1 MKLYSI
7 MPLDMNH
14 VGEVCDDIERQYAT
28 GVATEVL
35 FMLAITP
42 EGFPVIDK
50 AAIGMEKFS
59 VYRDELAKRGI
70 SAGVLVQ
77 ATIGHGYQLTTRI
90 PFTPLVGASDGAEK
104 YVACPYDEKFRK
116 YIRKSFATIAGAK
129 PSSIMVDDDFR
140 LFARSYNGCACSLHM
155 KEISKRFGRDITRE
169 EMWASFDED
178 TEQGRTLMDIFYD
191 TQIDSLIGAA
201 REMRAGIDEVD
212 PTMQGSFCVCGDTCE
227 GAGEIAKILAGKGNP
242 VILRVNNAKYCSP
255 GARGI
260 TRSMARAAIQKA
272 VLKNDV
278 DCFLAETDTCPQN
291 RYSTSAAAL
300 HAHFTCSILEGM
312 AGAKHWITRLG
323 AFEPKSGEAYR
334 KKLAKYAGMY
344 RKLSDIVP
352 DVEWLGARIPLS
364 DKPWTPKP
372 PISSY
377 EMASDANAWA
387 SCVLE
392 RLGLPMYYSER
403 AGGAVFMDGR
413 RDEFFTDEE
422 IKNMLSDTAF
432 LAVESAV
439 SLIKRGFGEYLG
451 VDIREATDA
460 DPTPSGEII
469 HATGEKS
476 ALQMSHKVIIPTS
489 DATAPR
495 STVFTCPDGK
505 ANIPLYPGVTTYKNP
520 SGGTVNVF
528 SGTPNARFVYFEA
541 FSFLNES
548 RKAQLVEM
556 MSESGNLPIYYPGD
570 AEVYLKA
577 GRFGDKL
584 LVAFTNIGLDNLDEI
599 TLVSEKAVNR
609 MLRIAPDGSYVECEF
624 SLGSDGVIT
633 VNTAAEILGPVI
645 LIVE

>member
-7 MPLDMNH
+7 MPLDMQH
-14 VGEVCDDIERQYAT
+14 IDEVCDDIAGQYAS
-28 GVATEVL
+28 GVATEAL
-35 FMLAITP
+35 FMLPITP

-50 AAIGMEKFS
+50 AAIGMEKFGI
-59 VYRDELAKRGI
+59 YRDELAKRGLR
-70 SAGVLVQ
+70 AGVLVQ

-90 PFTPLVGASDGAEK
+90 PFTPLVGASDGEEK
-104 YVACPYDEKFRK
+104 YVACPYDENFRK
-116 YIRKSFATIAGAK
+116 YIRKSFATIAKAR

-140 LFARSYNGCACSLHM
+140 LFVRAYMGCACPLHM
-155 KEISKRFGRDITRE
+155 REISRRFGREITRE
-169 EMWASFDED
+169 EMWARFDED
-178 TEQGRTLMDIFYD
+178 TEENRTLMDIFYE

-212 PTMQGSFCVCGDTCE
+212 PAMQGSFCVCGDTCE
-227 GAGEIAKILAGKGNP
+227 GAGEIARILAGKGNP

-255 GARGI
+255 GARGV

-272 VLKNDV
+272 VLKKDV
-278 DCFLAETDTCPQN
+278 DVFLAETDTCPQN
-291 RYSTSAAAL
+291 RYSTSAAGL
-300 HAHFTCSILEGM
+300 HTHFTCSILEGM
-312 AGAKHWITRLG
+312 AGAKHWITRLS

-344 RKLSDIVP
+344 RKLSEIVP

-372 PISSY
+372 PISGY
-377 EMASDANAWA
+377 EMASDANSWA
-387 SCVLE
+387 SCVIE
-392 RLGLPMYYSER
+392 RLGLPMYYSEKW
-403 AGGAVFMDGR
+403 GGAVFVDGR
-413 RDEFFTDEE
+413 RDEFFADEE
-422 IKNMLSDTAF
+422 IKDMLSGTVF
-432 LAVESAV
+432 LAVESAA

-451 VDIREATDA
+451 VDVREVTDA
-460 DPTPSGEII
+460 DPKPGGEII

-476 ALQMSHKVIIPTS
+476 ALQMSRKVLIPTS
-489 DATAPR
+489 DTTR
-495 STVFTCPDGK
+495 SLSTVFTCPDGRT
-505 ANIPLYPGVTTYKNP
+505 NIPLYPGVTSYKN
-520 SGGTVNVF
+520 SLGGTVNVF

-556 MSESGNLPIYYPGD
+556 MRESGNLPVYYPGD

-577 GRFGDKL
+577 GRLGEKL
-584 LVAFTNIGLDNLDEI
+584 FVAFTNIGLDNLDEI
-599 TLVSEKAVNR
+599 ILVLERAVKR
-609 MLRIAPDGSYVECEF
+609 ISKIAPDGSLVDCEF

-633 VNTAAEILGPVI
+633 VNAAAEILGPVI